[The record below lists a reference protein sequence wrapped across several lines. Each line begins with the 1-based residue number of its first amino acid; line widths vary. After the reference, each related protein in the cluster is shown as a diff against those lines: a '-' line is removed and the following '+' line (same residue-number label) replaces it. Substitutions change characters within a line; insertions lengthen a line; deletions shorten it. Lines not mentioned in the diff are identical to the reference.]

1 MVHVDW
7 SYRNGGK
14 APDGSRRRSTVGTQ
28 YGMAYVVKVGLRSN
42 RRDGQCVQRGGGMT
56 SCRCFEACACRAKKK
71 THFFRKSVGP
81 PLPLPHTAQKS
92 ARVAWMTRVTKPS
105 IGRAPNPQSDSA
117 KLELF
122 GDAMQASGQRPAPNW
137 FYFSFLNFNLT
148 KGRTPPSPTAM
159 VPELKEK
166 AEQSR
171 YSLGHKDHWPLSY
184 FLLYTCD
191 LLTPPTPFESAPD

>member
-1 MVHVDW
+1 
-7 SYRNGGK
+7 
-14 APDGSRRRSTVGTQ
+14 
-28 YGMAYVVKVGLRSN
+28 VGLRSN

-71 THFFRKSVGP
+71 THFVVGP
-81 PLPLPHTAQKS
+81 PLPLPHTTQKS

-148 KGRTPPSPTAM
+148 KGRTS
-159 VPELKEK
+159 
-166 AEQSR
+166 
-171 YSLGHKDHWPLSY
+171 SLSHRHGAGVEREGRAVSLRPWAQRIIGLYHL
-184 FLLYTCD
+184 LLYTCPS
-191 LLTPPTPFESAPD
+191 LVTSYSLQIGPRLGVS